1 MIRRPPSS
9 PLFPSTTLFRS
20 SLVERGLAEG
30 ALGIGFGIAYTPGA
44 SREEILRVFR
54 VAARHGVPCFVHL
67 REGGR
72 DPADPKSTRLNSSH
86 SQISY
91 GRFCLYKKN
100 LQS

>member
-72 DPADPKSTRLNSSH
+72 DPATGGSVAGV
-86 SQISY
+86 QEGVEI
-91 GRFCLYKKN
+91 GRAAGRGRG
-100 LQS
+100 